1 MFPLGKYDLVDFK
14 QSLSESL
21 TPVTG
26 GGDNLQEKRDAMASI
41 WRRLRETESY
51 QLLAVTAI
59 LRTRL
64 TQTDNR

>member
-26 GGDNLQEKRDAMASI
+26 GGDNLQEKRDAMAAI